1 LAHSVRAPTYLKR
14 VGTFGALE
22 TVSHKHVPNT
32 RAAARQ
38 AVAHDNAASSYRRAA
53 QNGAAGRR
61 LWHHGRAPEQRQRRY
76 RLAREHIGDGAT
88 LVTLIFTFGA
98 VSGAHFNP
106 AVTLADAGQGGLRWR
121 DVSVYIAAQALVGW
135 PQFSAAD

>member
-38 AVAHDNAASSYRRAA
+38 AVAHDNAATALLANTLATARRWLRSSLLSARFPARISI
-53 QNGAAGRR
+53 
-61 LWHHGRAPEQRQRRY
+61 LPS
-76 RLAREHIGDGAT
+76 RLA
-88 LVTLIFTFGA
+88 
-98 VSGAHFNP
+98 N
-106 AVTLADAGQGGLRWR
+106 AGQGGLRWR